1 MVLIF
6 VGDAGVEYWAR
17 PRGKLTERQGSA
29 GNSSPLWHPT
39 HHHTLHLIPCL
50 ELQDNTVPLSYSLFL
65 VLKNGITVCWS
76 KNVAVASHNRK
87 K

>member
-17 PRGKLTERQGSA
+17 PYGKLTERQGSA

-50 ELQDNTVPLSYSLFL
+50 EFQDNTVPLILCFWFL
-65 VLKNGITVCWS
+65 DNSITVWWS